1 MFVIS
6 EQLTSDNLSET
17 AKILS
22 RKDNLPFVTDLVIVE
37 ISNTISSLVYFG
49 YLPTITQTW

>member
-22 RKDNLPFVTDLVIVE
+22 RKDNLPLVTDLVIEE
-37 ISNTISSLVYFG
+37 ISNTMSSLVYFG